1 VRIADMNGD
10 GRLDLATA
18 GNRGKSVS
26 IRLNRPGLCN
36 VQDAVGLTLAGAERA
51 IARGGCRVGA
61 VRSASAKR
69 VKPGAVISESPGFG
83 AVRPGGARVDL
94 VVSR

>member
-36 VQDAVGLTLAGAERA
+36 VQDAVGLTLASADERSPVEAAASGPSGAPRR
-51 IARGGCRVGA
+51 RG
-61 VRSASAKR
+61 SSLE
-69 VKPGAVISESPGFG
+69 P
-83 AVRPGGARVDL
+83 
-94 VVSR
+94 